1 MDLMLLV
8 LKTGETLISATESL
22 EHEPRCHL
30 ERPYIIGGKTKV
42 TLTAW
47 PPHSSDQHILLHT
60 DSLLTVCDP
69 SPTVRAMYL
78 KRVGL
83 TEDDFK
89 PKEQP
94 VLLNEDEQVPTGDY
108 VTEDGIDDYEP
119 MYTEV

>member
-78 KRVGL
+78 KKVGL
-83 TEDDFK
+83 TEEDFK
-89 PKEQP
+89 PQEEK
-94 VLLNEDEQVPTGDY
+94 VLLNEDEQLPS
-108 VTEDGIDDYEP
+108 IDDFEDDHGYEP
-119 MYTEV
+119 SYQEV